1 MAFPEAVEIGGDVER
16 EEYSEG
22 SYPEIENFEERIRED
37 EQAAPEFTLEG
48 LLKAITKQPLHR
60 HIYRK
65 LLIFLNE
72 EHSTEEAEAFLAE
85 VPEFA
90 YAVQP
95 AGRFLDVLERAGGI
109 ERRSQDEDL
118 VDGVDGE
125 DERVGD
131 IFPSDAEF
139 SESNAEAEGVA
150 ALEEAGEFEET
161 PQDALA
167 TLVGAHWL
175 TTDLGRE
182 YIEATDPIAPLNEL
196 ITQDTSRT
204 DSYLLVLERCA
215 REPQS
220 LADLE
225 KAIRAF
231 QRENESAAQ
240 IQPSVYLDRLE
251 RVGGLYWKGQW
262 NITKEG
268 REILA
273 SLMADEAK

>member
-1 MAFPEAVEIGGDVER
+1 MTFPETIDTGGNAAQ
-16 EEYSEG
+16 EG
-22 SYPEIENFEERIRED
+22 YNEGGYPEIEDFEEHIRED

-48 LLKAITKQPLHR
+48 LLKAIAKQPLHR

-65 LLIFLNE
+65 LLVFLND

-95 AGRFLDVLERAGGI
+95 EGRFLDVLERAGGI
-109 ERRSQDEDL
+109 ERLCQFKDLENGADSEGDRAEDTCSNVVESL
-118 VDGVDGE
+118 DGGPKAE
-125 DERVGD
+125 DAIGVE
-131 IFPSDAEF
+131 
-139 SESNAEAEGVA
+139 EAEG
-150 ALEEAGEFEET
+150 LGEA

-167 TLVGAHWL
+167 ALAGAHWL

-182 YIEATDPIAPLNEL
+182 YIEATDPVAPLNEL
-196 ITQDTSRT
+196 ITQNASRT

-215 REPQS
+215 KEPQS

-231 QRENESAAQ
+231 QRENKSAAQ

-262 NITKEG
+262 NITEEG

-273 SLMADEAK
+273 SLTADKAK